1 MGSFAGGKWSLWGMG
16 PFDSQHSSNSR
27 RRRRRSNGESK
38 PSNSVEATGGGG
50 FQFPV
55 KQALTAAS
63 LTFTGDAIAQF
74 RQRWVKNFGER
85 SDPYDTKVCYFA
97 VFFFF
102 FFFFLRSVGWKTF

>member
-16 PFDSQHSSNSR
+16 PFDSQHSSNSRR

-97 VFFFF
+97 G